1 MQDDKPHRTMGDIIN
16 KILISRGAPKEKFAL
31 RVPTVKLVR
40 PEESKPLSRKQK
52 IIIYDLEDSIK
63 DIKNYNVLKREE
75 IHRLLSDEN
84 SYYNR
89 LRKEHFKDISHA
101 IGAGLIWHPLVSDF
115 IYTHKALGSKEILR
129 KIRRGWETGVKRLPT
144 INDLKFRNRLEEI
157 FKYRKDGKTWPQIR
171 RILMKGKIIK
181 KMTWQALQKKFE
193 KAWEEEWKKINK
205 KAPLIKVNKKAPL
218 IP

>member
-1 MQDDKPHRTMGDIIN
+1 VQDDKPHRTMGDIIN
-16 KILISRGAPKEKFAL
+16 KILISRGAPKEKYAL

-52 IIIYDLEDSIK
+52 IIIYDIEDSIK

-84 SYYNR
+84 SYYNQ
-89 LRKEHFKDISHA
+89 LRKEFFKDISHA
-101 IGAGLIWHPLVSDF
+101 IRAGLIWHPLVSDF
-115 IYTHKALGSKEILR
+115 IYTYKALGSKGILR
-129 KIRRGWETGVKRLPT
+129 KIRRGWETGIKRSLT
-144 INDLKFRNRLEEI
+144 INDLKFINRLEKI
-157 FKYRKDGKTWPQIR
+157 ATYREEGETWEQIR
-171 RILMKGKIIK
+171 RILIKGKIIK
-181 KMTWQALQKKFE
+181 KMSWQALQKKFE
-193 KAWEEEWKKINK
+193 KAWVEEWKKVNK